1 MEPTPHLN
9 LSSFPTNLPP
19 SFLTKYTPLSRLQ
32 AGHLRHI
39 HNLAT
44 QRPGIWGVMGTQDPG
59 QEWVDAYRYQLA
71 TMAYAAGAAH
81 YHRLPAMR
89 SLFKTLLE
97 DLIDKMLKRD
107 VWGYW
112 LLTSHSGKAVDP
124 DLKEL
129 RKPWADPIVRE
140 NIMYSGHLLLMVSLY
155 TMLFNDEAYDE
166 DGALKFVWDPVF
178 WGMGREVFS
187 YSRLSLQETVLS
199 EMESQ
204 GWLGA
209 CCEPNTIFVVCNQF
223 PIIAFRY
230 NDIHDKTK
238 NAEKVILKY
247 NEAWGAKGSYH
258 HDGMIVDWYT
268 VRQDSIKASGGIGST
283 AWTATYMNAWNPEV
297 AQQTFRTQTT
307 GFLTRVEK
315 DRVNLNPAPIAH
327 AIRKLVKEENANS
340 HDPATIAA
348 ATVAVRQKF
357 PSGLPKAPYPGP
369 TFGYVSMWTSEVG
382 DADTLDGLLNHA
394 DRYIGPMWKDGGLYY
409 AANDENDIDTEGN
422 WRMMDPFTGNAAI
435 AYARLNVHDG
445 QRKMWVE
452 PWTPEQVDRAPFVG
466 GLDLGSGIDVLR
478 GAWDEQRGAMI
489 LTVRTWEGAATQV
502 RPTFHNLPAGDYG
515 FYHDGNLID
524 SKTIKRAG
532 DVIELDLEV
541 TADELTVVLLANKYI
556 SSSRL

>member
-1 MEPTPHLN
+1 MDTTTRLTLSTLPT
-9 LSSFPTNLPP
+9 TLPP
-19 SFLTKYTPLSRLQ
+19 SFLTKYTPLSRQQ

-44 QRPGIWGVMGTQDPG
+44 QRPGIWGVMGTQKPG
-59 QEWVDAYRYQLA
+59 QEWVDAYRYQLFK
-71 TMAYAAGAAH
+71 
-81 YHRLPAMR
+81 
-89 SLFKTLLE
+89 SLLK
-97 DLIDKMLKRD
+97 DLIDKILKRD

-112 LLTSHSGKAVDP
+112 FLTSHSGIAVDP

-140 NIMYSGHLLLMVSLY
+140 NIMYSGHFLLMVSLY
-155 TMLFNDEAYDE
+155 TMLFNDETYDGE
-166 DGALKFVWDPVF
+166 GALKFVWDQVF

-199 EMESQ
+199 EMERQ

-230 NDIHDKTK
+230 NDVHDKTN

-258 HDGMIVDWYT
+258 HNGMMVNWYT

-297 AQQTFRTQTT
+297 AHQTFRTQTT

-315 DRVNLNPAPIAH
+315 DR
-327 AIRKLVKEENANS
+327 NADP
-340 HDPATIAA
+340 HDPAKIAA
-348 ATVAVRQKF
+348 ATAAVRQKF

-369 TFGYVSMWTSEVG
+369 IFGYVSMWTSEVG

-394 DRYIGPMWKDGGLYY
+394 DRYLGPTWKDGGLYY
-409 AANDENDIDTEGN
+409 AANDENDVDTEGN
-422 WRMMDPFTGNAAI
+422 WHMMEPFTGNAAI

-452 PWTPEQVDRAPFVG
+452 PWTPEQVDRAPLIG
-466 GLDLGSGIDVLR
+466 GLALGR
-478 GAWDEQRGAMI
+478 AMI
-489 LTVRTWEGAATQV
+489 LTVRTWAGTAKQV

-515 FYHDGNLID
+515 VYHDGSLVDTRNV
-524 SKTIKRAG
+524 KRAG
-532 DVIELDLEV
+532 DVVDIDLKV
-541 TADELTVVLLANKYI
+541 IADELTVVLLANKYI